1 MCYPYTRWRVMIYL
15 LIGIII
21 GMIIMAL
28 IDALKKA
35 NQEKQYFEEY
45 KEIIGQ
51 CLKEDNIE
59 EIKKKRNW
67 NKIRKDTKHWR
78 WYNF

>member
-1 MCYPYTRWRVMIYL
+1 MMYL

-21 GMIIMAL
+21 GMIVMAL
-28 IDALKKA
+28 IDALKKSK
-35 NQEKQYFEEY
+35 QERQYLEEY

-59 EIKKKRNW
+59 KVKKKSN
-67 NKIRKDTKHWR
+67 
-78 WYNF
+78 

>member
-1 MCYPYTRWRVMIYL
+1 MMYL

-21 GMIIMAL
+21 GMIVMAL
-28 IDALKKA
+28 INALKKSK
-35 NQEKQYFEEY
+35 QERQYLEEY

-59 EIKKKRNW
+59 KVKKKRNW
-67 NKIRKDTKHWR
+67 NKIRKDTKYRR